1 MNPTIN
7 IKINVRRRRN
17 IDCVYLQFDFD
28 PSFLQDLRSN
38 YKSLKYSNTFESYFL
53 PVKEFNYT
61 EFQHRYYD
69 RIFVEF
75 DNNAAK
81 AHYSN
86 DSKNDIYLPE
96 GYLEMLELKRYSDST
111 IKTYTH
117 YFQEFQL
124 HFYEFDLDEVT
135 YQEINDYIL
144 QLIKEEHIS
153 GSQQNQRINAIKFYY
168 EKVLK
173 RPKTRIEIERP
184 KKVREL
190 PEILS
195 KEEVKKII
203 NSTSNLKHRAMLL
216 MIYSAGLRRS
226 ELLNLRIKDINSK
239 RMMLRIVGAKGKK
252 DRYSI
257 LSEAMLKVLREYFK
271 EYRPKEYLFEGI
283 DHGQY
288 SASSLQRTLK
298 KAVEKAGIRRRVY
311 LHMLRHS
318 FATHLM
324 EQGTNIRLIQ
334 DLLGHESIKTTEI
347 YTHVSNQELRLI
359 KNPADDLF
367 ND

>member
-1 MNPTIN
+1 MNQTIN
-7 IKINVRRRRN
+7 IKLAVRQYRGTN
-17 IDCVYLQFDFD
+17 CVYLKFDLD
-28 PSFLQDLRSN
+28 PVFLQDLRKH
-38 YKSLKYSNTFESYFL
+38 YSLKYSNTHECYYF
-53 PVKEFNYT
+53 PEKEFDYDD
-61 EFQHRYYD
+61 FLYRYYD
-69 RIFVEF
+69 KVYVEF
-75 DNNAAK
+75 VNNAAQAK
-81 AHYSN
+81 YSK
-86 DSKNDIYLPE
+86 DGTKDISLPD
-96 GYLEMLELKRYSDST
+96 GYMELLEIKRYSNST
-111 IKTYTH
+111 IKTYSH
-117 YFQEFQL
+117 YFNEFQY
-124 HFYEFDLDEVT
+124 HFYNQELEDISNK
-135 YQEINDYIL
+135 EINEYIL
-144 QLIKEEHIS
+144 KLIKEEQIS

-184 KKVREL
+184 KKSREL

-203 NSTSNLKHRAMLL
+203 NSTNNLKQKAMLL

-226 ELLNLRIKDINSK
+226 ELLNLQVKDINSK
-239 RMMLRIVGAKGKK
+239 RMMLKITGAKGKK

-257 LSEAMLKVLREYFK
+257 LSEAMLKTLRVYFK
-271 EYRPKEYLFEGI
+271 EYHPKKYLFEGI

-288 SASSLQRTLK
+288 SASSLQQTLK
-298 KAVEKAGIRRRVY
+298 QAVARAGIKRRVY

-334 DLLGHESIKTTEI
+334 DILGHESIKTTEI

-367 ND
+367 NES